1 MNYENLLFENRD
13 GIASVT
19 LNRPEKLN
27 AINKALLAELRGCFE
42 KIRNDRDVRAVILTG
57 AGRAFAAGADVK
69 ELAALDGMD
78 GREAS
83 RRGQD
88 VFNLIENQG
97 KPVIAAVRGYALG
110 GGCELAM
117 AATLRIAAE
126 SAVFGQPE
134 VKLGLIPGYGG
145 CHRLARLVGA
155 GRALNLILTGDTI
168 SAQEALRIGLVS
180 RVVADGELMA
190 AAEALARAI
199 VSNAP
204 VAVRLAIEAVH
215 RGLNLSSHEA
225 QSLEAALFGLCC
237 ATRDM
242 KEGTQAFLEKR
253 PARFEVK

>member
-134 VKLGLIPGYGG
+134 VKLGLVPGYGG

-168 SAQEALRIGLVS
+168 SAQEAMRIGLVS

-253 PARFEVK
+253 PARFEGK

>member
-1 MNYENLLFENRD
+1 MSYETLLYENRT
-13 GIASVT
+13 GVATVM

-27 AINKALLAELRGCFE
+27 AINRALLVELRDCFE
-42 KIRNDRDVRAVILTG
+42 KIQNDHGVRAVILTG

-69 ELAALDGMD
+69 ELAMLDGTE

-88 VFNLIENQG
+88 VFNLIENLG
-97 KPVIAAVRGYALG
+97 KPVLAAVRGYALG

-117 AATLRIAAE
+117 AATLRVAGE

-134 VKLGLIPGYGG
+134 VKLGIIPGYGG
-145 CHRLARLVGA
+145 CNRLARLVGA
-155 GRALNLILTGDTI
+155 GRALDMILTGDTI
-168 SAQEALRIGLVS
+168 TAQEALRIGLVS
-180 RVVADGELMA
+180 RVVADGDLPA
-190 AAEALARAI
+190 TAEALAGAI
-199 VSNAP
+199 VANAP

-215 RGLNLSSHEA
+215 RGLDLGAREA

-237 ATRDM
+237 TTRDM

-253 PARFEVK
+253 PARFEGK